1 MSDEPEL
8 PAGLTEEL
16 APDPILPADPGL
28 ADGVA
33 RQLAPQ
39 SVRFGQ
45 IGSAI
50 FTAVVSLGLLIAG
63 LVLWLT
69 GELPRW
75 ASLLILPAWL
85 FVTGFL
91 AWIAY
96 AWPRR
101 NYRHT
106 FYVLDADGLEIRA
119 GVWWRDV
126 MNIPR
131 SRVQHIDVSQ
141 GPLERSF
148 GLGRLIVYT
157 AGTEHSRVEL
167 PGLDHATALRLRDHL
182 LPRGSDDAV

>member
-1 MSDEPEL
+1 MSDQSGL
-8 PAGLTEEL
+8 PVEL
-16 APDPILPADPGL
+16 APGPSSAPDSGL
-28 ADGVA
+28 ADGIP
-33 RQLAPQ
+33 RQPAPQ
-39 SVRFGQ
+39 SVRLGQ
-45 IGSAI
+45 IGGAI
-50 FTAVVSLGLLIAG
+50 FTAIVSLGLLIAG
-63 LVLWLT
+63 LALWLT
-69 GELPRW
+69 AEMPRW
-75 ASLLILPAWL
+75 AGLLILPAWL
-85 FVTGFL
+85 GVTGFL
-91 AWIAY
+91 SWVAY

-101 NYRHT
+101 NHRHT

-119 GVWWRDV
+119 GVWWRQV
-126 MNIPR
+126 TNIPR

>member
-8 PAGLTEEL
+8 PAGPTEEL
-16 APDPILPADPGL
+16 APDRVPPADPGL
-28 ADGVA
+28 ADGVS

-39 SVRFGQ
+39 FIRFGQ
-45 IGSAI
+45 IGGAI
-50 FTAVVSLGLLIAG
+50 FTAVVSFGFLITS

-69 GELPRW
+69 AELPRW
-75 ASLLILPAWL
+75 ASLMILPAWL
-85 FVTGFL
+85 FLTAFL
-91 AWIAY
+91 AWVAY

-101 NYRHT
+101 SYRHT
-106 FYVLDADGLEIRA
+106 FYSLDGDGLEIRA

-126 MNIPR
+126 TNIPR